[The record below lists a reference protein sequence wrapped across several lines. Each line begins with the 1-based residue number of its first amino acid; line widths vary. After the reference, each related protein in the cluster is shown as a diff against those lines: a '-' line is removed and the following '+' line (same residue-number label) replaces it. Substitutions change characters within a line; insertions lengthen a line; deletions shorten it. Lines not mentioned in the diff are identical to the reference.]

1 MSELLTM
8 QAEISLVAIILF
20 MLLADLILKMPNH
33 KPLQTLA
40 CTLMVVQL
48 VLNIVPTS
56 GEAFGGMYH
65 ASPMASVVKNHTD
78 CRHAARIP
86 CSQGNGSHAKIPVTK
101 PENSIC

>member
-20 MLLADLILKMPNH
+20 MLLADLMILKTPNH

-48 VLNIVPTS
+48 ALNIVPAS
-56 GEAFGGMYH
+56 GEAFGL
-65 ASPMASVVKNHTD
+65 
-78 CRHAARIP
+78 
-86 CSQGNGSHAKIPVTK
+86 
-101 PENSIC
+101 